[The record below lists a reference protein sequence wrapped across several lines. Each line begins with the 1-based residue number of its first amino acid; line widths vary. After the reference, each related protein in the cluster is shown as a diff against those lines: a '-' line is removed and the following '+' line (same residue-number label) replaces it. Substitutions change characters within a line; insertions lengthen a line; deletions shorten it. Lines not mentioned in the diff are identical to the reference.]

1 MALIRFDNAAGRG
14 PSGQLWIGAVDWAKG
29 VNTLDLGS
37 GYLEDHTPFKGDAV
51 GRTSTGD
58 GAVLQ
63 SDSRHGVVNYDEAQG
78 ADEVVGFQIEQYVD
92 LDATDFKLFCMETR
106 IKSND
111 DNDTTETF
119 VGLSDVTIGSFWGAD
134 NTPDGSSIGVL
145 WDGDETFDL
154 VSIAS
159 NDTITTLKAAFAT
172 VARTVGFVKIGLRIE
187 NLDGT
192 NYRVTGTVT
201 SGSGTSAKTETGA
214 ATTSTIPGAA
224 MKPVVLHTNDNE
236 AAPDF
241 EEDWTAYVDIG

>member
-1 MALIRFDNAAGRG
+1 MSLIRFHNAEGRG
-14 PSGQLWIGAVDWAKG
+14 PSGELWAGVVDWTKG
-29 VNTLDLGS
+29 INTLDAGS
-37 GYLEDHTPFKGDAV
+37 GYLEDYTPFKGDDV
-51 GRTSTGD
+51 GTTSTGD

-63 SDSRHGVVNYDEAQG
+63 SDARHGVVNYDEAQG
-78 ADEVVGFQIEQYVD
+78 ADEVVGFQVEQYVD
-92 LDATDFKLFCMETR
+92 LDADDFKLFCMEAR
-106 IKSND
+106 VKSND

-119 VGLSDVTIGSFWGAD
+119 IGLSDVTIGSFWGSD

-172 VARTVGFVKIGLRIE
+172 VARTVGFVKIGVKIE

-192 NYRVTGTVT
+192 NYRVTGTVS
-201 SGSGTSAKTETGA
+201 SGSGTSATTQKGA

-236 AAPDF
+236 AAPDM
-241 EEDWTAYVDIG
+241 EVDWYAYVDKG